1 MGGGGMRGGRGG
13 LGGSRG
19 RGRMSGGRGD
29 SRPTPALQGGALFVA
44 EAASF
49 ARYLAGRESYEFVGA
64 IADAQIRG
72 KAANDVIAT
81 ARNAPADV
89 DKMDDEWRRWLS
101 YRAKRV
107 RR

>member
-1 MGGGGMRGGRGG
+1 MPGGGA
-13 LGGSRG
+13 
-19 RGRMSGGRGD
+19 

-49 ARYLAGRESYEFVGA
+49 AHYLAGREGYEFVGA

-72 KAANDVIAT
+72 KPASDVIAT
-81 ARNAPADV
+81 AKNAPADV
-89 DKMDDEWRRWLS
+89 YKMDDEWRRWLS
-101 YRAKRV
+101 YRAKQV